1 MYGEEFPGKKVGC
14 HSSWELLGSGGRVK
28 LMLSLVS
35 MGGVSRQ
42 GGGRSQSQRTL
53 GEVGT
58 VPCKYQ
64 LEPVSTGGSTL
75 PCLFCLY

>member
-1 MYGEEFPGKKVGC
+1 
-14 HSSWELLGSGGRVK
+14 
-28 LMLSLVS
+28 MLSLAS
-35 MGGVSRQ
+35 IGGEGVSRQ
-42 GGGRSQSQRTL
+42 GGERSQSQRTL